1 MEPKELYGLPLERF
15 TEERNALVKGLRKGG
30 RREEATEVSNLRKPS
45 VAAWAVNQ
53 LVRTQR
59 RDVASLFEAG
69 DALRE
74 AQSQLLSG
82 RGEADAL
89 RDAVEAERVAVDQLT
104 QRARGLLSSEGH
116 ELTVA
121 TLQRVSETLNA
132 AALDEDLRAQVSDGC
147 LVREL
152 HHVGLGR
159 LVPSRPGARGKSAS
173 KKRAALPDK
182 KALSPSRPA
191 RPVRPKRRKRAM
203 RRPRPAAEPS
213 APPESSRRPSRVG
226 IARLTSSVERKKPC
240 TTRKPHSPARKKQQ
254 PAQSASWRSSE
265 GRATADKLHI
275 RVTSRTLGGG
285 LRESLLA

>member
-15 TEERNALVKGLRKGG
+15 TEERNALVKRLRKGG

-159 LVPSRPGARGKSAS
+159 LVPSSPGARGKSAS
-173 KKRAALPDK
+173 KKRAARPDK
-182 KALSPSRPA
+182 KG
-191 RPVRPKRRKRAM
+191 
-203 RRPRPAAEPS
+203 AEPKQTRS
-213 APPESSRRPSRVG
+213 ARSAQTAQARNAEAEARRRAERTARELKTAQSRRDRAADEFRRTEKALHDAEATLAG
-226 IARLTSSVERKKPC
+226 AQEAAAGAIRELEELRRARDR
-240 TTRKPHSPARKKQQ
+240 
-254 PAQSASWRSSE
+254 
-265 GRATADKLHI
+265 G
-275 RVTSRTLGGG
+275 
-285 LRESLLA
+285 